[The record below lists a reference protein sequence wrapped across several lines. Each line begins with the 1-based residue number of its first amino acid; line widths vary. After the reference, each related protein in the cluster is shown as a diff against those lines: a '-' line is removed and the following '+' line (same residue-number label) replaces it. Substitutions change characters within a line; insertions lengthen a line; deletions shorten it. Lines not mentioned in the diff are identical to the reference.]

1 MPNWSLFDCLF
12 LIVFIISFIIR
23 LPYERANRNSVII
36 KSKFDSL
43 EKVGLFFVGSG
54 ALIFPIIYL
63 FTPLFNF
70 ANYNVNPW
78 TASAG
83 AILSIPGLWLF
94 WRSHSD
100 LGRQFSPK
108 LEIKESHALI
118 TKGVYKHIRHPMY
131 TASLVCS
138 ISQLLLIGNWI
149 VAPSYLLSFS
159 FLYLNRVTREEALM
173 LKQFGESYKNY
184 KTNTNRLFTKY
195 LE

>member
-1 MPNWSLFDCLF
+1 MPNWSLFDFVF
-12 LIVFIISFIIR
+12 LVVFIISFIIR
-23 LPYERANRNSVII
+23 VPHEKVNRNSVIT

-43 EKVGLFFVGSG
+43 EKIGLFFVGSG
-54 ALIFPIIYL
+54 ALIFPLIYL

-94 WRSHSD
+94 WRSHND

-118 TKGVYKHIRHPMY
+118 TEGVYKHIRHPMY
-131 TASLVCS
+131 SASLLNS

-159 FLYLNRVTREEALM
+159 FLYLTRVKREEALM

-184 KTNTNRLFTKY
+184 MNNTNRLFPKY